1 MRLPNLGRPSPQLY
15 PTGTIVARAIFV
27 SIASLHLTL
36 AAQDVAPR
44 LEVAADSSLKAVLS
58 DLAASFADQP
68 GRPEVQLS
76 LAPSAVIREQIEKGS
91 SGLDIFVAASP
102 GEIEKLSAGQFTR
115 DDTVRTLAENEI
127 VFASAWA
134 ADNPNAPWDMLAM
147 HAWERIALAN
157 PEKTMSGV
165 AARGLLEGLGL
176 AEELRH
182 KIYYENDSNRVL
194 EKIKRAQV
202 SAGIIYRSDVTQLK
216 PRETFRVYDL
226 PRTNQPPILYC
237 AVVLRESK
245 LQEPSAAFVN
255 FLHSPSNQAAWARWG
270 FSPVGQFGEVSAA
283 PESIPDGPEVP
294 RAAPVAPKAEAPAA
308 KPIDPTLPP
317 IGIRRQ
323 GQE

>member
-1 MRLPNLGRPSPQLY
+1 MDSLAARVIFLSVAGFFHLPSP
-15 PTGTIVARAIFV
+15 
-27 SIASLHLTL
+27 
-36 AAQDVAPR
+36 AQDGGQR
-44 LEVAADSSLKAVLS
+44 LEVAADSSLKSVLS
-58 DLAASFADQP
+58 ELAGSFADLP

-91 SGLDIFVAASP
+91 SGLDVFVAASP
-102 GEIEKLSAGQFTR
+102 GEIERLSAGQFTR

-134 ADNPNAPWDMLAM
+134 GDNPNAPWDMLAL

-165 AARGLLEGLGL
+165 AARRLLEGLGL
-176 AEELRH
+176 IEDLRG

-202 SAGIIYRSDVTQLK
+202 SAGIIYRSDVAQLK

-226 PRTNQPPILYC
+226 PGTNQPPIMYC
-237 AVVLRESK
+237 AVVLRQSP
-245 LQEPSAAFVN
+245 LPEPAAAFVA
-255 FLHSPSNQAAWARWG
+255 FLHSPSNQPVWAKWG
-270 FSPVGQFGEVSAA
+270 FSPVGQSGEGGA
-283 PESIPDGPEVP
+283 PAESVPDGPEMP
-294 RAAPVAPKAEAPAA
+294 RATPVVPAPAPPA
-308 KPIDPTLPP
+308 TKPVDPSLPP
-317 IGIRRQ
+317 VGIRRQ

>member
-1 MRLPNLGRPSPQLY
+1 M
-15 PTGTIVARAIFV
+15 VAA
-27 SIASLHLTL
+27 LHLTA
-36 AAQDVAPR
+36 AAQEAGPR

-58 DLAASFADQP
+58 ELAASYADQP

-102 GEIEKLSAGQFTR
+102 GEIEKLSSGQFTR

-134 ADNPNAPWDMLAM
+134 TDNPNAPWDMLAM
-147 HAWERIALAN
+147 YSWERIALAN

-176 AEELRH
+176 AEDLRG

-194 EKIKRAQV
+194 DRLKRAQV

-237 AVVLRESK
+237 AVVLRESQ
-245 LQEPSAAFVN
+245 LLEPATAFVD
-255 FLHSPSNQAAWARWG
+255 FLHSPSNQATWARWG
-270 FSPVGQFGEVSAA
+270 FSPIGGVGEASAT
-283 PESIPDGPEVP
+283 PESIPDGPEIP
-294 RAAPVAPKAEAPAA
+294 RATPVAPSPKAPAA
-308 KPIDPTLPP
+308 KPLDPGLPP